1 MNFTGAYIA
10 FMNAYGGT
18 KTNYY
23 LGYSGNSTDTAITTY
38 EYSFISSQYPWRQNN
53 TSLFQINS
61 AQNFLYMNTPTVVNE
76 RVGTLDDIVYTYSS
90 NTYTYDRIG
99 DIIEALNWK
108 LDYIPYYR
116 MRLERDI
123 SFMLNNAWGTLRS
136 TYALWRID
144 IRNNYDIIRI
154 IGGITPKT
162 EGLTNIYFAPHNAT
176 TTWLFSEV
184 YTLLARST
192 SSGSTANGWDYVDLP
207 GPLRGTIVTT
217 KSGAQWLAIGK
228 GKELPKVPSIEY

>member
-61 AQNFLYMNTPTVVNE
+61 AQNFLYMNTPTVVNA
-76 RVGTLDDIVYTYSS
+76 RVGTLDDIVYTYWS
-90 NTYTYDRIG
+90 NTYTYDKIG
-99 DIIEALNWK
+99 DIIYSLNRD
-108 LDYIPYYR
+108 LRYITYYR

-123 SFMLNNAWGTLRS
+123 SFMLNRDWGTLRS

-144 IRNNYDIIRI
+144 IRNNYNIIRI

-176 TTWLFSEV
+176 TTWLFSKV
-184 YTLLARST
+184 YTLLARSA
-192 SSGSTANGWDYVDLP
+192 SSGKTAYGWDYVDLP
-207 GPLRGTIVTT
+207 GPRRGTIVTT
-217 KSGAQWLAIGK
+217 NSGAQWLAIGK
-228 GKELPKVPSIEY
+228 GTELPEVPGIEY